1 MENKKYRRS
10 TLSASIAFALGAFSF
25 QPIMAQ
31 ETEAELN
38 EDTPMP
44 MLEEVVVT
52 GVRKSLIASMD
63 RKRSAIGVV
72 DAITAEDFGDFPDTN
87 LAEAL
92 QRIPGVSIDRFNGE
106 GSQITVRGLGPE
118 FNLTLLNGRSMPSSG
133 GRSFDF
139 LDIATEGV
147 SAVEVFKT
155 SRAGLPT
162 GGIGATVN
170 LLTSR
175 PLNTPGFR
183 GVITAKALHETS
195 VPSSSDLKKWT
206 PEVSGLYS
214 QTFADDTFGVLLSG
228 SYSKRENR
236 EEEAHVSQWFENREV
251 GSQAAI
257 TNDSQRTDGRTWYP
271 QDAGYGFAD
280 NERERTNAQV
290 ALQWAPTDS
299 FTATLDYTYAETEFT
314 KNSNGFGIWFNG
326 AGATVNGNIN
336 ERGVFTQVTEAGG
349 DYATGIARD
358 HTKKKLDSW
367 GINLDWQATDSLTF
381 ELDYHDSTSKTRGAG
396 LGALPGSSA
405 NVIIGNSFDA
415 PWCRGNPDYPAD
427 CGAADITNKSANYFG
442 GGIPVFDMGFISPT
456 GELQDEL
463 FASDIG
469 SLFGQAFDDST
480 DNEIKQIQLSGI
492 WEGDGGALQSIEFGF
507 ASTKQDFKTQN
518 AYSGQLPAGF
528 WLTSNTWWD
537 DGTFTRDEYG
547 NLLGDFGNSGNY
559 PIDWYWTAPFD
570 AVVDGYETVGGN
582 DPNLGGADGVYW
594 PSWGPDFQDGD
605 RGRFWPGP
613 VDGGSTLSEK
623 VTSAFLQFIFAD
635 DFHGMPITA
644 RAGIR
649 YEKAKVKSKGLE
661 TPATALVW
669 IGGNEWIYEF
679 APEQVPSQGGGTTEY
694 FLPSLD
700 IDMSFKDDL
709 IGRFSASRSIA
720 RPPIG
725 DMSSTRNFVG
735 NPKVGNR
742 DVTVGNPELE
752 PYVSDNFDLSLEW
765 YYAPG
770 SYVSVGYYYKIVDN
784 FLVNTTVNRTYEGL
798 TDAYIGPTA
807 ELARQ
812 QLADEGIVAT
822 DTRVFERMNE
832 ILGND
837 PGTFLTDLPGD
848 PLAVF
853 DASTVTNGERG
864 KLHGWELQVQHLF
877 GDSGFG
883 VIGNA
888 TFVGGDVDV
897 DREVDGRFFAL
908 GGLSDSANFQVFY
921 ENDTFAARLLYNW
934 RDEFYNGGVNQG
946 SPVFTEAY
954 SQIDANFTWY
964 ASDNWTV
971 FIEGYN
977 LTNETQRTYARYPE
991 MFLRGNQWGAR
1002 YAIGASYRF

>member
-1 MENKKYRRS
+1 MNNRTFRRS
-10 TLSASIAFALGAFSF
+10 SLSASIALALGAFSF

-31 ETEAELN
+31 DAADADVN
-38 EDTPMP
+38 EDEGFV
-44 MLEEVVVT
+44 EEVIVT

-63 RKRSAIGVV
+63 RKRDAIGVV

-106 GSQITVRGLGPE
+106 GSKITVRGLGPE
-118 FNLTLLNGRSMPSSG
+118 FNLTLLNGRSMPNAG
-133 GRSFDF
+133 ERSFDF

-147 SAVEVFKT
+147 SAVEVYKT

-175 PLNTPGFR
+175 PLNTPGLR

-195 VPSSSDLKKWT
+195 VPGSSDLNKWT

-214 QTFADDTFGVLLSG
+214 QTFADDTFGVLVSG

-236 EEEAHVSQWFENREV
+236 EEDAHVSQWFENRDV
-251 GSQAAI
+251 GDQATI
-257 TNDSQRTDGRTWYP
+257 INNSQRTDGRTWYP

-290 ALQWAPTDS
+290 VLQWAPTDT

-314 KNSNGFGIWFNG
+314 KNSNGFGIWFL
-326 AGATVNGNIN
+326 AGGSTVNGNIN

-349 DYATGIARD
+349 DYATGVGRD
-358 HTKKKLDSW
+358 HTKKKLSSW

-381 ELDYHDSTSKTRGAG
+381 MLDYHDSTSKFRGAG
-396 LGALPGSSA
+396 LGSLPGSSA

-415 PWCRGNPDYPAD
+415 PWCRGNPDFPPD
-427 CGAADITNKSANYFG
+427 CGAANITTKSANYFAS
-442 GGIPVFDMGFISPT
+442 GIPVFDMGFVAPDGT
-456 GELQDEL
+456 LQDEL

-480 DNEIKQIQLSGI
+480 DNEIKQIQLDGI

-507 ASTKQDFKTQN
+507 SRTKQDFKTQN

-528 WLTSNTWWD
+528 WLTSNGYWD
-537 DGTFTRDEYG
+537 DSTFTREEFG
-547 NLLGDFGNSGNY
+547 SLLNDFGNSGGY
-559 PIDWYWTAPFD
+559 PIDWYYTAPFD
-570 AVVDGYETVGGN
+570 AIVDGYETVGGN
-582 DPNLGGADGVYW
+582 DPALAGCCYW
-594 PSWGPDFQDGD
+594 PSWPADFQDDG

-623 VTSAFLQFIFAD
+623 ITAAFLQFTFAD
-635 DFHGMPITA
+635 DFNGMPVTA
-644 RAGIR
+644 RAGVR
-649 YEKAKVKSKGLE
+649 YEKAKVKSSGLE

-679 APEQVPSQGGGTTEY
+679 APDQVPSQGGGTTEY

-700 IDMSFKDDL
+700 IDLSIKEDL
-709 IGRFSASRSIA
+709 ISRFSYSRSIA

-735 NPKVGNR
+735 NPKVGSRN
-742 DVTVGNPELE
+742 VTVGNPNLE

-784 FLVNTTVNRTYEGL
+784 FLVNTTVDRTYEGL

-807 ELARQ
+807 EEARR
-812 QLADEGIVAT
+812 QLAEEGIVAT
-822 DTRVFERMNE
+822 DTNVFARMNE

-837 PGTFLTDLPGD
+837 PGTFISDLPGD
-848 PLAVF
+848 PLAIF
-853 DASTVTNGERG
+853 EASTVTNGERG
-864 KLHGWELQVQHLF
+864 KLHGWELQLQHLF

-883 VIGNA
+883 VIANA

-921 ENDTFAARLLYNW
+921 ENDILAARLLYNW
-934 RDEFYNGGVNQG
+934 RDEFYNGGVNNG
-946 SPVFTEAY
+946 SPVFTEDY

-964 ASDNWTV
+964 VNDSWTV
-971 FIEGYN
+971 FVEGYN

-1002 YAIGASYRF
+1002 YAIGASFRF